1 MHTLLSHE
9 KPKAH
14 GWVLG
19 AWGPKPSLAT
29 GDVKAVTMLD
39 EAFHLFTPC
48 LQPDELQNLSGLSS
62 WAQSVLRD
70 TLCPAEAPRAAH
82 RHQRRCRC
90 QRSPVATSAFTFL
103 PSILEASR
111 VKDCPW
117 VEISRKEG
125 KMREWSHNT
134 GAQQAGSA
142 GLGAV
147 RTVFQCPLQCF
158 VSLGSPF
165 PPCP

>member
-70 TLCPAEAPRAAH
+70 PCQSAQSCSQAPEAMPM
-82 RHQRRCRC
+82 
-90 QRSPVATSAFTFL
+90 SAQ
-103 PSILEASR
+103 PS
-111 VKDCPW
+111 
-117 VEISRKEG
+117 G
-125 KMREWSHNT
+125 H
-134 GAQQAGSA
+134 
-142 GLGAV
+142 
-147 RTVFQCPLQCF
+147 QCF
-158 VSLGSPF
+158 YLFAIDFRSQSGQGLSLGRNF
-165 PPCP
+165 P